1 MKKFLVIFSF
11 LYFVGGNVQTI
22 IGDSPV
28 QITYKVNLTNYQ
40 DDLFHVTVDVGGLSI
55 ENNIYNLPATVPGTY
70 SNLNFGRFVK
80 SFKAYD
86 KDGNEIQTE
95 KISTNQWRIAN
106 ADKLAMLDYDIEDTF
121 DTEIKDNKVIPMAG
135 TGINNDFIVL
145 NTFAVMGYFEGLQ
158 TIPVKVKL
166 DYKSGWTVGTSLT
179 LDENGYYDAE
189 NYDHL
194 ADNPIFMGDLTT
206 ASTTVN
212 DIKVG
217 VYVYSPDTTINADKI
232 MNIAEDL
239 LQSSSEFI
247 GYSPVTHYNFLMCFL
262 DQESFIANGFMGS
275 GALEHSYS
283 SLFVYPGFGN
293 FINGVRDD
301 MAHEFLHILTPLNLH
316 SNIIQ
321 PFNFVTPT
329 ASQHI
334 WLYEGVTEWGSDI
347 MQLRDGLI
355 TIEEYLSRLTEKID
369 ISERYRN
376 DLSLTDLSLGVYSE
390 AITMEFLNF
399 YNKGAVTAALLDI
412 RLLEL
417 SDGKFGLREV
427 FLDLLEKYGKYKPF
441 PEDEFFEIFVENTF
455 PEIEQFINDYI
466 KGTEPLPYEDYIAKL
481 GYKHIAER
489 PSADTSPTLGLQM
502 GMNDKQELVILGT
515 SESAAG
521 AGIKEGDVPI
531 MMFGTEVNMSTAG
544 KTFGK
549 LHSMKVGEP
558 VDIVVRRGTEEI
570 ETTLILKQRMDR
582 HVFEEIENPTAEQIK
597 LREVWSKNL

>member
-1 MKKFLVIFSF
+1 MKKLLLIFS
-11 LYFVGGNVQTI
+11 LIYFISGNTQTI
-22 IGDSPV
+22 TGGSTAQV
-28 QITYKVNLTNYQ
+28 SYNVNVTNYE
-40 DDLFHVTVDVGGLSI
+40 DDLFHVTVDVDGLSM
-55 ENNIYNLPATVPGTY
+55 ENDIYNLPATVPGTY

-86 KDGNEIQTE
+86 ENGNELHTE

-106 ADKLAMLDYDIEDTF
+106 ADKLAILDYDIEDTF
-121 DTEIKDNKVIPMAG
+121 DTEIGDNKVIPMAG
-135 TGINNDFIVL
+135 TGISNDFIVL

-166 DYKSGWTVGTSLT
+166 DYKSDWTVGTSLT
-179 LDENGYYDAE
+179 IDENGYYRAE

-194 ADNPIFMGDLTT
+194 ADNPIFMGELTT
-206 ASTTVN
+206 AFTTVN

-232 MNIAEDL
+232 MDIAEDL
-239 LQSSSEFI
+239 LQSSSDFI

-262 DQESFIANGFMGS
+262 DQESFIANGFIGA
-275 GALEHSYS
+275 GALEHSYC

-293 FINGVRDD
+293 YINGVRDD

-355 TIEEYLSRLTEKID
+355 NIEEYLSRLSEKID
-369 ISERYRN
+369 ISEGFRK
-376 DLSLTDLSLGVYSE
+376 DLSLADLSLGVYSE
-390 AITMEFLNF
+390 AITLEFLNF

-427 FLDLLEKYGKYKPF
+427 FIDFIEKYGKYKPF
-441 PEDEFFEIFVENTF
+441 PEDEFFNIFVENTF

-466 KGTEPLPYEDYIAKL
+466 KGTEPLPYENYMAKL

-489 PSADTSPTLGLQM
+489 PSEDTSPTLGLQM
-502 GMNDKQELVILGT
+502 GMNDKHELTILGM
-515 SESAAG
+515 SESNAEAG
-521 AGIKEGDVPI
+521 LKEGDIPI
-531 MMFGTEVNMSTAG
+531 MMLGTEVNMSTAG
-544 KTFGK
+544 KIFGK
-549 LHSMKVGEP
+549 LHSMKVGES
-558 VDIVVRRGTEEI
+558 VDIVVRRGNEEI
-570 ETTLILKQRMDR
+570 EATLTLQQRMDR
-582 HVFEEIENPTAEQIK
+582 HLFEEMEKPAAEQIK
-597 LREVWSKNL
+597 LRDAWSQNL